1 MFNYY
6 TYEKLLRKN
15 EEEQVQKDKEKR
27 MKTASKSIQI
37 YLNQVKMKNYQN
49 TMIREY
55 QISFLM

>member
-37 YLNQVKMKNYQN
+37 YLN
-49 TMIREY
+49 
-55 QISFLM
+55 